1 MANQEAQALTDLQT
15 AISQIGTAIA
25 AEVVA
30 LQAAMNAQ
38 GINNTPAIEASVANI
53 KAMTVTLNNS
63 LAAPAPPPPAPLPV
77 LTALSPT
84 SGDAGGGTAVV
95 LTGTG
100 FTGATAVTFSGI
112 PATSFTVMND
122 TTINAVTPPAVA
134 ATLLPVI
141 VTTPAGPSAL
151 GPTWTYTGPASTNP
165 TPVPS
170 PALPGGTPL
179 AAPKS

>member
-1 MANQEAQALTDLQT
+1 MSFDPQQDRHDSLVHHILLLDRALHRIATALEKGFEHMANQEAQALTDLQT

-122 TTINAVTPPAVA
+122 TTINAV
-134 ATLLPVI
+134 
-141 VTTPAGPSAL
+141 
-151 GPTWTYTGPASTNP
+151 
-165 TPVPS
+165 
-170 PALPGGTPL
+170 
-179 AAPKS
+179 